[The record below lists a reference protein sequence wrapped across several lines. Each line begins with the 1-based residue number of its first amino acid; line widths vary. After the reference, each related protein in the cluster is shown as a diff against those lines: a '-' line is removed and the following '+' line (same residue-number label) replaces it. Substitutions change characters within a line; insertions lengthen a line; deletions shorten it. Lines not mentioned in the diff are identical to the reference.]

1 MRALLVPCT
10 LCDILRW
17 CPKGDKALCLFV
29 QEVLSAYFTFIS
41 VSIRHLQSV
50 NSSHSIGESSK
61 QTIRM
66 LCGKNTNSILPW
78 KLQELGGGAR
88 VALVKQYLMT
98 TSGDP
103 DSNLDQTWWVSTDCV
118 ACDVRSGVGLVELEG

>member
-78 KLQELGGGAR
+78 KLQELGGGAPCGSGKTVLDDHLWR
-88 VALVKQYLMT
+88 SRLQSGPDLVGKY
-98 TSGDP
+98 
-103 DSNLDQTWWVSTDCV
+103 
-118 ACDVRSGVGLVELEG
+118 